1 MTPAHLLNVSYIL
14 GGPGQFLDK
23 THQFSSPHTVQSLH
37 IPARSWYLPRETKD
51 CTSHIP
57 TRPATHIHKACLW
70 LQCRHHRFHFGL
82 AVPTFYLLLL
92 GGNCASVSR
101 LFSVPRPLTETEKDC
116 RLRWSSLAKPSLK
129 TSTKRDKAVGQGGGK
144 RREAE
149 FMKISTKGFFF
160 SSMLTG
166 KNFPAKDSVLSE
178 RISQSG
184 IVFRE
189 GATNVCALFPIS
201 KRI

>member
-1 MTPAHLLNVSYIL
+1 MNVELEGPAFFQRHREQRGRLIKPTLYICKGFRSLSHTFKNDTTSPPAKCLLHSR
-14 GGPGQFLDK
+14 QFLDK

-92 GGNCASVSR
+92 GKSCASVSR
-101 LFSVPRPLTETEKDC
+101 LFSVP
-116 RLRWSSLAKPSLK
+116 SPSY
-129 TSTKRDKAVGQGGGK
+129 
-144 RREAE
+144 
-149 FMKISTKGFFF
+149 
-160 SSMLTG
+160 
-166 KNFPAKDSVLSE
+166 
-178 RISQSG
+178 
-184 IVFRE
+184 
-189 GATNVCALFPIS
+189 
-201 KRI
+201 